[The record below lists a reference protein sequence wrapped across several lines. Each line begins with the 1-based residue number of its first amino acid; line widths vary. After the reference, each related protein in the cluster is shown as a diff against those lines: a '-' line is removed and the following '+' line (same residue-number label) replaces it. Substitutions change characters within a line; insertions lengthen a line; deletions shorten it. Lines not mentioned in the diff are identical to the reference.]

1 MKFSVAINVYKNDDA
16 KDFNLSLKSIVVNQ
30 TLKPNEVVLVVD
42 GPIGE
47 KLEATI
53 ERYRRKLKVIYL
65 KENVGHGKA
74 RQIALE
80 NCSNEYIALMDA
92 DDINDRNRFYLQTK
106 KLKKNPTIDVL
117 GGQIEEFINKE
128 ENIISKR
135 EVPLEDQKI
144 KEYFKKR
151 CPFNQVTVMFR
162 KSKVLEV
169 GGYLDWHWNE
179 DYYLWARLLQNQAIF
194 CNLKETLVF
203 VRVGNEMYKRRGGIK
218 YFKSEF
224 KLQRYFLKNKLIGIT
239 RFWVNSILRLILQV
253 LMPNTLRGIVFK
265 KMARKN

>member
-1 MKFSVAINVYKNDDA
+1 MKFSVAINVYKNDVA
-16 KDFNLSLKSIVVNQ
+16 KDFDLSLQSILINQ

-42 GPIGE
+42 GPIGKE
-47 KLEATI
+47 LEAVI
-53 ERYRRKLKVIYL
+53 EKYRKKLKVVYL

-80 NCSNEYIALMDA
+80 KCSYEYIALMDA
-92 DDINDRNRFYLQTK
+92 DDISDRNRFYLQIK
-106 KLKKNPTIDVL
+106 KLKENPKIDVL

-128 ENIISKR
+128 DNIVSKR

-144 KEYFKKR
+144 KKYFKKR
-151 CPFNQVTVMFR
+151 CPFNQMTVMFK
-162 KSKVLEV
+162 KSKIIEA
-169 GGYLDWHWNE
+169 GGYLSWHCNE
-179 DYYLWARLLQNQAIF
+179 DYFLWARLLQNQAIF

-203 VRVGNEMYKRRGGIK
+203 VRVGKEMYKRRGGIK

-224 KLQRYFLKNKLIGIT
+224 KLQRYFLKNQLINTKQFLI
-239 RFWVNSILRLILQV
+239 NSILRLILQV

-265 KMARKN
+265 KLARKN